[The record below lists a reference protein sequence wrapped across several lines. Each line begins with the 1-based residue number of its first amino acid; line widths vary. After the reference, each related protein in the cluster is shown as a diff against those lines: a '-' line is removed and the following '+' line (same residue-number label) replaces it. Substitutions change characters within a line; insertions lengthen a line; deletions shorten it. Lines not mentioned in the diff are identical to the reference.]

1 MLAAGKGS
9 FATMSLKSRITDEVK
24 VAMKAREAQR
34 LGALRLLTAAIKQR
48 EVDERIELDDAQ
60 VLGVIEKMIKQR
72 RDSIAQYEKGGR
84 QDLVA
89 QERFEIDV
97 LSAYLPKQA
106 TDAEIDAVVAAAVA
120 ATGAKGVADMGKV
133 MGQVRAQLAG
143 RADMG
148 KVSARVKA
156 LLAG

>member
-1 MLAAGKGS
+1 
-9 FATMSLKSRITDEVK
+9 MSLKTRITDDVK
-24 VAMKAREAQR
+24 TAMKAREAQR

-48 EVDERIELDDAQ
+48 EVDERIDLDDAQ
-60 VLGVIEKMIKQR
+60 VVGVIEKMIKQR

-84 QDLVA
+84 ADLAA
-89 QERFEIDV
+89 QEQFEIDV
-97 LSAYLPKQA
+97 LSAYLPQQA

-133 MGQVRAQLAG
+133 MARVKAELAG

-148 KVSARVKA
+148 KVSAQVKA
-156 LLAG
+156 KLTG